1 MGIKPKDVYRSDIA
15 LLFVSHFERGELS
28 SLPSTFGAQ
37 HTSGGSPTATSAEM
51 LAMDCPPEKV
61 KEAAFAPAG
70 AMGTPSG
77 TGTGSGIAAR
87 PSEGQPQRLEGE
99 LKQIESTRTERGLLV
114 GDVKL
119 WVQPSTAILV
129 GCEKA
134 STNDLAQGMQ
144 VKAAYEVKDGRNVAR
159 VIEAE
164 KK

>member
-1 MGIKPKDVYRSDIA
+1 MKTLITLTLTMSLVGWIA
-15 LLFVSHFERGELS
+15 IA
-28 SLPSTFGAQ
+28 GAQ
-37 HTSGGSPTATSAEM
+37 QISGSSPTIGAEK
-51 LAMDCPPEKV
+51 LAIDCPPAKV
-61 KEAAFAPAG
+61 QEAMPAPSG

-87 PSEGQPQRLEGE
+87 PSEGSPQRVEGE
-99 LKQIESTRTERGLLV
+99 IKQVESTRTERGIRV
-114 GDVKL
+114 GDTQL
-119 WVQPSTAILV
+119 WVEPSTAVLV

-134 STNDLAQGMQ
+134 LTSDLQQGMR